1 MSHEQQERE
10 FEQQTDEAEKK
21 GEAVDAWIES
31 VWHDQDYD
39 LAPQFLAAVFA
50 SQDGA
55 EYVDFMLKRDISS
68 VNKLMVMFHDYKEFE
83 LKRQAREALGYD

>member
-10 FEQQTDEAEKK
+10 FEQETARMEKQY
-21 GEAVDAWIES
+21 AAIDSWIES
-31 VWHDQDYD
+31 AWHDQDYD
-39 LAPQFLAAVFA
+39 LAPQFLASVFA

-68 VNKLMVMFHDYKEFE
+68 VNKLMVMYHDHKESE
-83 LKRQAREALGYD
+83 LRKQAREALGYD